1 MSTST
6 TERDAVPAAA
16 DSPSAQ
22 TLGAV
27 LARGER
33 PARPSALAASMAFG
47 WRAVLKIKH
56 VPEQLFDVTMFP
68 VMLTLLFTYLFGGAL
83 AGSPKEYIQ
92 FFLPGILVQAVVMI
106 TMYTGIGVN
115 VDFERGV
122 SDRFRSLP
130 TWRPAAIVG
139 ALLGDLARYTIAS
152 IVVITVGV
160 AIGFRPDGGVAGV
173 VAGVL
178 LLLVFSFSLSWL
190 WTMLGLVLRSEKS
203 VMSVSML
210 VLFPLTFLSNIFV
223 DPETMPAWLE
233 RVVDANP
240 ISPDQYGVTAVP
252 TMIIFKDGTKVQRPM
267 TEVTR
272 FTVDQMTLT
281 VVSTNGRITK
291 FSILDVESVT
301 IQ

>member
-1 MSTST
+1 MTAPT
-6 TERDAVPAAA
+6 TA
-16 DSPSAQ
+16 
-22 TLGAV
+22 
-27 LARGER
+27 R
-33 PARPSALAASMAFG
+33 PAPTVPPALRAALTTRQRPTPAGPLSASLTHG
-47 WRAVLKIKH
+47 WRALLKIKH

-240 ISPDQYGVTAVP
+240 ISHLATAVRDLMMGESAGGETAIVLLACVGLVAVFAP
-252 TMIIFKDGTKVQRPM
+252 LTMRM
-267 TEVTR
+267 YAR
-272 FTVDQMTLT
+272 H
-281 VVSTNGRITK
+281 R
-291 FSILDVESVT
+291 
-301 IQ
+301 